1 MINPSTTAVA
11 PRPSHR
17 RVLFFMGEVC
27 SRLSNSQSI
36 ESSGLS
42 QGANQA
48 QSKVKS
54 PKSRS
59 APSTLTLDSRLVLL
73 VQCPPRSWVTHG
85 LEHGLVKCVL
95 WINGGECPEWNA
107 NRNSSDS

>member
-1 MINPSTTAVA
+1 MINPSRTAVA

-17 RVLFFMGEVC
+17 RVLFFIGEVC

-48 QSKVKS
+48 QSKVES
-54 PKSRS
+54 PKPKVRHVDFDIRL
-59 APSTLTLDSRLVLL
+59 LTLDSRLVLWYNARHVPGSL
-73 VQCPPRSWVTHG
+73 MDRSM
-85 LEHGLVKCVL
+85 VL
-95 WINGGECPEWNA
+95 PSRSFALAE
-107 NRNSSDS
+107 